1 MTCRDV
7 ADFLADYLSGAL
19 PVSRARTFE
28 AHLAECPDC
37 VAYMESYRA
46 TLVLGRRAYTD
57 AASDPD
63 VPAELIDAILAALR
77 PPDGGPP
84 PAR

>member
-19 PVSRARTFE
+19 PASRARTFE

-37 VAYMESYRA
+37 VAYVASYRA

-57 AASDPD
+57 AASDP
-63 VPAELIDAILAALR
+63 VPAELIEAILAAL
-77 PPDGGPP
+77 GPADP
-84 PAR
+84 